1 MKKTITI
8 PRAVYELAL
17 AVEKNCF
24 IQGFVTLLKGGLT
37 VKEASRAIKARSFEY
52 PLITAK
58 GAQTLNYQNYRKWA
72 ALANARENSHDCSSM
87 LNRIR
92 RLSNGKARI

>member
-24 IQGFVTLLKGGLT
+24 VQAFVTLLKDGST
-37 VKEASRAIKARSFEY
+37 VKEASRTLKARSFEF
-52 PLITAK
+52 PLITAE
-58 GAQTLNYQNYRKWA
+58 GVQTLNYQNYRKWA
-72 ALANARENSHDCSSM
+72 ALANARENSQDCGSM
-87 LNRIR
+87 LSRIR
-92 RLSNGKARI
+92 RLSNGKAGI